1 MILVKVEINLIMKKL
16 ILVLACTIWVNYL
29 FAAPHNIEKPKKI
42 INAIAFYGFLEDQKI
57 KNAVEKQCNVRFS
70 HDSYYTNAEF
80 LHTFHKQKDYY
91 DVMIF
96 SNMIYGSIKNQ
107 LPNIPKSN
115 LWKSS
120 KSYYPYFKEYYL
132 THNYT
137 HNTAF
142 FTHAI
147 VGFMYNPELIDIT
160 PEKTMS
166 DIFKAAKDY
175 NVILV
180 DDSGEVGNLLT
191 VGFSDDDKVP
201 KNKDGTVSLTY
212 ENLKR
217 MTQNTKVYITS
228 DFNKLYDSKNFA
240 LSYIWSGDA
249 LLYIKKSGKP
259 YKFVIPS
266 NASSICTDLI
276 VQMKDT
282 PEANCVARVLQNQS
296 TLEYFENNTYYF
308 SPYFKN
314 HIHDES
320 YIALYEQTKKTLTKL
335 RMIQPVENFE
345 KDYND
350 NWNKVKLQ
358 ISRENTH

>member
-1 MILVKVEINLIMKKL
+1 MIYRNKK
-16 ILVLACTIWVNYL
+16 IAIL
-29 FAAPHNIEKPKKI
+29 FACITIINNTQATEVIHTDSKKI
-42 INAIAFYGFLEDQKI
+42 VNVIAFYGFLEDQRI
-57 KNAVEKQCNVRFS
+57 KNAVESQCNVNFS

-80 LHTFHKQKDYY
+80 LHTFYKQRNYY

-96 SNMIYGSIKNQ
+96 SNMVYGSIKNQ
-107 LPNIPKSN
+107 LPNIENSN

-120 KSYYPYFKEYYL
+120 NDYYPYFKNYYR
-132 THNYT
+132 TKNYT
-137 HNTAF
+137 KNTAF
-142 FTHAI
+142 FTHSI
-147 VGFMYNPELIDIT
+147 VGFMYNPELINIT
-160 PEKTMS
+160 PDQKMS
-166 DIFKAAKDY
+166 DIFKSAKEN

-180 DDSGEVGNLLT
+180 DDSGEIGNLLT
-191 VGFSDDDKVP
+191 IGFSNDQAIQ
-201 KNKDGTVSLTY
+201 KNSDGTVSLTY

-217 MTQNTKVYITS
+217 MTQNSKVYITS
-228 DFNKLYDSKNFA
+228 DFNRIYDSKNFA

-282 PEANCVARVLQNQS
+282 PEANCVANVLQNQS
-296 TLEYFENNTYYF
+296 TLEYFENNTYFF

-314 HIHDES
+314 HINDKS
-320 YIALYEQTKKTLTKL
+320 YRELYEKTKKTLPKL

-345 KDYND
+345 KEYND
-350 NWNKVKLQ
+350 NWNKIKLN
-358 ISRENTH
+358 ISKNNFD

>member
-1 MILVKVEINLIMKKL
+1 MKKL
-16 ILVLACTIWVNYL
+16 LILFIAISLANYL
-29 FAAPHNIEKPKKI
+29 QASQRRDLGSQKTVNV
-42 INAIAFYGFLEDQKI
+42 IAFYGFLEDPEI
-57 KNAVEKQCNVRFS
+57 KEAVEKQCNVKFF

-80 LHTFHKQKDYY
+80 LHTFYKQRNYY
-91 DVMIF
+91 DIMIF
-96 SNMIYGSIKNQ
+96 SNMVYGSIKNQ
-107 LPNIPKSN
+107 LPNIESSN

-120 KSYYPYFKEYYL
+120 NDYYPYFKKYYL
-132 THNYT
+132 THNYS

-147 VGFMYNPELIDIT
+147 VGFMYNPELIHIRND
-160 PEKTMS
+160 EKMS
-166 DIFKAAKDY
+166 DIFKDAKDN

-180 DDSGEVGNLLT
+180 DDAGEIGNLLT
-191 VGFSDDDKVP
+191 IGFSDDQNIQ
-201 KNKDGTVSLTY
+201 KNMDGTVSLTY
-212 ENLKR
+212 KNLKR
-217 MTQNTKVYITS
+217 MTQNSKIYITS
-228 DFNKLYDSKNFA
+228 DFNKIYDSKNFA

-282 PEANCVARVLQNQS
+282 SEASCVANVLQNQS
-296 TLEYFENNTYYF
+296 TLKHFEKSTYYF

-314 HIHDES
+314 HIDDKS
-320 YIALYEQTKKTLTKL
+320 YIKLYEKTKKTLSQL
-335 RMIQPVENFE
+335 RMIQPVENFD

-350 NWNKVKLQ
+350 NWNKIKLQ
-358 ISRENTH
+358 ISKDNSN

>member
-1 MILVKVEINLIMKKL
+1 MKKKLLLVLCMILSSNMQASIDKNSEKTIN
-16 ILVLACTIWVNYL
+16 V
-29 FAAPHNIEKPKKI
+29 
-42 INAIAFYGFLEDQKI
+42 IAFYGFLEDPKI
-57 KNAVEKQCNVRFS
+57 KNAVEKQCHVKFS
-70 HDSYYTNAEF
+70 HDAYYTNAEF
-80 LHTFHKQKDYY
+80 LHDFHKQKDSY

-107 LPNIPKSN
+107 LPNIAKSN
-115 LWKSS
+115 LWKSAAE
-120 KSYYPYFKEYYL
+120 YYPYFKEYYM

-147 VGFMYNPELIDIT
+147 VGFMYNPEVIDIT
-160 PEKTMS
+160 PDEKMS
-166 DIFKAAKDY
+166 DIFKSAKDN

-180 DDSGEVGNLLT
+180 DDSGEIGNLLT
-191 VGFSDDDKVP
+191 IGYSDDTSIK
-201 KNKDGTVSLTY
+201 KHNDGSVSLTY
-212 ENLKR
+212 KNLKR
-217 MTQNTKVYITS
+217 MTQDAKVHITS
-228 DFNKLYDSKNFA
+228 FDFNKIYDSKNFA
-240 LSYIWSGDA
+240 FSYIWSGDA
-249 LLYIKKSGKP
+249 LLYMKKSGKP

-282 PEANCVARVLQNQS
+282 PEASCVARVLQNQS
-296 TLEYFENNTYYF
+296 TLEDFEKNTYYF

-314 HIHDES
+314 HINDKS
-320 YIALYEQTKKTLTKL
+320 YMALYEKTKKTLAQL

-350 NWNKVKLQ
+350 RWSKIKLQ
-358 ISRENTH
+358 ISHDNNE

>member
-1 MILVKVEINLIMKKL
+1 MIRLNMKKDLIIFISL
-16 ILVLACTIWVNYL
+16 ILTNHVLASKSIDLN
-29 FAAPHNIEKPKKI
+29 PKKI
-42 INAIAFYGFLEDQKI
+42 VNVIAFYGFLEDPKI
-57 KNAVEKQCNVRFS
+57 KNAVERQCNVKFS

-96 SNMIYGSIKNQ
+96 SNMIYGTIKNQ
-107 LPNIPKSN
+107 LPNIVNSN

-120 KSYYPYFKEYYL
+120 DDYYPYFKKYYL

-147 VGFMYNPELIDIT
+147 VGFMYNPELINIT
-160 PEKTMS
+160 PNETMR
-166 DIFKAAKDY
+166 DIFKSAKDN

-180 DDSGEVGNLLT
+180 DDSGEIGNLLT
-191 VGFSDDDKVP
+191 IGHTNDNNIK
-201 KNKDGTVSLTY
+201 KNNDETVSLTY
-212 ENLKR
+212 KNLKS
-217 MTQNTKVYITS
+217 MTQKSKVYITS
-228 DFNKLYDSKNFA
+228 DFNKIYDSKKFA

-249 LLYIKKSGKP
+249 LLYIKKTGKP
-259 YKFVIPS
+259 YKFIIPS

-282 PEANCVARVLQNQS
+282 AETSCVANVLQNQS
-296 TLEYFENNTYYF
+296 TLKYFENNTYYF

-314 HIHDES
+314 HINDKS
-320 YIALYEQTKKTLTKL
+320 YLELYETTKKTLPQL

-350 NWNKVKLQ
+350 NWNKIKLQ
-358 ISRENTH
+358 ISKDSAN